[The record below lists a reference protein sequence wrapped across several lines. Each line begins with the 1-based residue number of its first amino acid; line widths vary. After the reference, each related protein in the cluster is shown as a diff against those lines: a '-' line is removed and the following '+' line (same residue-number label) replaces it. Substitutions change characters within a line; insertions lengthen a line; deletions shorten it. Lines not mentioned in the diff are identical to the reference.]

1 VAEVFETFCERCGT
15 RQVHQPEPASS
26 PLAGRILRGLL
37 GTEKSDLDEGAGVPS
52 EGEPFLRLCLACRG
66 YNCPV
71 CWNDEA
77 GFCQECVPLPGAET
91 LVAQASADAAAPTD
105 AEPAATIDAVADD
118 VAHWPAGDLV
128 GQATE
133 SVAEP
138 QPVVTADAEPE
149 PVVAAADVPDIS
161 AILDLPAISDLL
173 GLQPKPTPEPEPIV
187 VAEPE
192 PEPEPVVA
200 AEPEPIVDTEPEPEP
215 IVVAEP
221 EPEPVVVAEPEPKP
235 EPEPV
240 VAVEP
245 EPEPEPEPV
254 VAVEP
259 EPEPE
264 PVVVAEPEPEPEP
277 EPVVAVEPEPAVPP
291 IPVWPLPQPDQPIV
305 PPVIPTPPTPPQVQL
320 SATSP
325 HVAPQATP
333 PPTLP
338 PASQLPPS
346 QPPHPPVFRAAA
358 SSPATR
364 APLPQGLLDGPP
376 PQTREC
382 NSCQLPLSARSRFCR
397 RCGTAQ
403 ALPH

>member
-200 AEPEPIVDTEPEPEP
+200 AEPEP
-215 IVVAEP
+215 
-221 EPEPVVVAEPEPKP
+221 EPEPVVVA
-235 EPEPV
+235 
-240 VAVEP
+240 EP

-254 VAVEP
+254 VAV
-259 EPEPE
+259 
-264 PVVVAEPEPEPEP
+264 EPEPEPEP